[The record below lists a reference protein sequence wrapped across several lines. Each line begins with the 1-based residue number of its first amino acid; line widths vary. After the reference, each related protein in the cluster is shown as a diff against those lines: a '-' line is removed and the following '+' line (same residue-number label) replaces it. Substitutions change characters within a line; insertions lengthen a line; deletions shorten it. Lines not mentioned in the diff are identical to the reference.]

1 MYEPKAVLITGA
13 SSGVGRAT
21 AQLLSRSGYRVFG
34 TSRNP
39 IQAQPLEGVEMLPLD
54 VRSNTSV
61 ASCVS
66 AVVEK
71 AGQLDVLFNNA
82 GYELAG
88 ALEEVSVEEAKDQ
101 FETNFFGVHRM
112 VRAVLP
118 GMRQQGGGWILNM
131 SSLAGLTT
139 VPFLGMYSASK
150 FALEGYTEALRL
162 EVQPF
167 GIFVSQIE
175 AGFLNTPM
183 QHHRQQA
190 AERRA
195 EYDSGRENAFGVFV
209 RDEERGP
216 GAEVV
221 AETVLRILRSRRPRL
236 RYSVGQQARATIRL
250 RQFLPERLYER
261 GIRSAFRLDL
271 PAAVRQEDR
280 Q

>member
-1 MYEPKAVLITGA
+1 MYEPKIVLVTGA

-34 TSRNP
+34 TSRDP
-39 IQAQPLEGVEMLPLD
+39 TRAEPLEGVEMMQLD
-54 VRSNTSV
+54 VRSDTSV

-66 AVVEK
+66 AILEK
-71 AGQLDVLFNNA
+71 AGHLDVLFNNA

-118 GMRQQGGGWILNM
+118 RMRQQGSGWVLNM

-150 FALEGYTEALRL
+150 FALEGYTEALRMEL
-162 EVQPF
+162 QPF

-175 AGFLNTPM
+175 VGFLNTPM
-183 QHHRQQA
+183 KIHRQQA
-190 AERRA
+190 GERFA
-195 EYDSGRENAFGVFV
+195 EYDGARENAYGVFL
-209 RDEERGP
+209 RAEEQGP
-216 GAEVV
+216 GADVV

-236 RYSVGQQARATIRL
+236 RYSVGQQARMTIRL

-271 PAAVRQEDR
+271 PPVVPQEER
-280 Q
+280 R